1 MSLVNRRAHAGHRD
15 QFVEI
20 PECLMSGSG
29 LTLHYHKGT
38 HWNIPVHRA
47 RFVVSARR
55 NADFAVY
62 GDQCLIS

>member
-1 MSLVNRRAHAGHRD
+1 
-15 QFVEI
+15 
-20 PECLMSGSG
+20 MSGSG

-47 RFVVSARR
+47 RFAVSARR

-62 GDQCLIS
+62 GDKCLIS